1 MLTRSG
7 WEPRLLLPLLVHSLR
22 LTTGW
27 PLPRLLLT
35 PRSWPFSAESSRHL
49 VRDLLLSSAMWSA
62 EVRDSPLLATCGIPS
77 FPFLFFSVA
86 TKVEIASGEMQQR
99 YAATFWS
106 LGNLSTFGSLGNL
119 SRSPTQKRRLW
130 NSGYISLNDENILC
144 HLQLYII
151 LVFIKNT
158 LRTLEWIQYWL
169 KYLGKGSCSCA
180 YDIEKHY
187 MPSSSIGTQRFQW
200 AQSVLEVEILLCVMP
215 QAGNSHRIQLI
226 LNNRKNFKL
235 VTRHLLRTS

>member
-130 NSGYISLNDENILC
+130 NSGYISLNDENILLSSTAV
-144 HLQLYII
+144 HYISFHQKYTENFGMNTI
-151 LVFIKNT
+151 L
-158 LRTLEWIQYWL
+158 
-169 KYLGKGSCSCA
+169 
-180 YDIEKHY
+180 IE
-187 MPSSSIGTQRFQW
+187 IFREG
-200 AQSVLEVEILLCVMP
+200 VLLLCVWYRKALHAQLQYRYPKVPVSSVSVRSRNTFVCHAPSWKQP
-215 QAGNSHRIQLI
+215 QNPAYSEQSQEL
-226 LNNRKNFKL
+226 
-235 VTRHLLRTS
+235 